1 MAEVGFTPLSD
12 EIGFTPIHAP
22 QADSKEALPTKIRFA
37 PGSGGHVAVEV
48 ARAAGFIP
56 KDADVGVPI
65 NQELAAYLTSFGGKM
80 AGSYRGVKQLLGLD
94 KGEEAENE
102 AALRRL
108 SDDKDVG
115 SYASA
120 GGFIGSGF
128 DPVTYLMPW
137 KKAKSVV
144 DLAKQGFV
152 AGGVAGYLNPVEEG
166 GSRVVNAAESAA
178 ASAVAVPVIGKVA
191 NKLAGGKPIPWRSP
205 GEVGPPQ
212 VSAEVAAASVGE
224 TPKSNHDL
232 TAEAARSFRERGG
245 GTRSAQNPEE
255 MSIQEIVAQRRRD
268 GMAGSVD
275 INLAARG
282 AGAAVGATV
291 GAGTADENAS
301 PTEIASR
308 ALMGGFAGWQLAK
321 LGTKVIG
328 TKPGTVQPSIVNAHS
343 GAEPI
348 QVVGDAA
355 EPLFK
360 QEVSPDA
367 TKKIASLAKEFFEAN
382 PGLRDPTR
390 LISDDIQRYVA
401 GGSVTPE
408 QLAAHG
414 LDQKQFADVW
424 RASITDHA
432 KALAHLSHVM
442 RQAEANMTP
451 EQLELFR
458 AAGGVAEDSA
468 YVRPFWKKLTDV
480 WRGLLVTQPVTAIR
494 NVETQVGR
502 VGLDV
507 LQAPLDSWLQKL
519 TGRPQTVKPL
529 DGLEEL
535 WSVLWKSDKADVE
548 KILSA
553 FPKQRDRLFQNYLSD
568 VAAGTDVQSKVWRG
582 IETVVQA
589 ANILNRSQEFIVR
602 RGIFQTALDHEMR
615 NAGRDLTDI
624 IKRNALG
631 QIPEDAVTKAVE
643 KSLKTTFAEAPEW
656 GTMSRKVIDAVNSI
670 PFANLAIP
678 FPRFMYNAI
687 KFQYEFSPLGIL
699 SYLSEGERK
708 AFAGG
713 DVQKVSKA
721 VIGSAMFGAAMMFR
735 NSDYAGEKWYEAV
748 NDKGEVKDLRPF
760 NPFASYL
767 FAADVLKKW
776 KDGTL
781 YKLTGND
788 IAQGFLS
795 VNMRAGTGLYLLDNA
810 IGLMSKSADESKLSQ
825 KAMEFSGDF
834 LSGFVTPLT
843 TFRDAYDEITQGQST
858 LKDTRQEPLL
868 GPIKSRIPGVSQSMP
883 DVELPT
889 REGPKVTP
897 HPLLRQVTGMSESGP
912 KNAFEKELDRLG
924 FDRREILTS
933 TGDRE
938 VDTKYSR
945 AMGALAEKVMVP
957 LVEAEKFQSQTDAV
971 KGVIL
976 HEAIGEIRHEV
987 HKAVNE
993 GLPDEKK
1000 LQLELRKQPPRL
1012 RYLLEELGVKVK

>member
-1 MAEVGFTPLSD
+1 MGFTAIAESD
-12 EIGFTPIHAP
+12 TGFQPITPA
-22 QADSKEALPTKIRFA
+22 ADPKEALTEKIRFA
-37 PGSGGHVAVEV
+37 PLSTGDMAIRAGK
-48 ARAAGFIP
+48 AAGVIP
-56 KDADVGVPI
+56 EGADPGIPI

-80 AGSYRGVKQLLGLD
+80 AGSFRGAKQLLGLD
-94 KGEEAENE
+94 SGEEAGNE

-108 SDDKDVG
+108 SEDKDVG
-115 SYASA
+115 SYATA
-120 GGFIGSGF
+120 GGVIGSGF
-128 DPVTYLMPW
+128 DPVTYLMPF

-144 DLAKQGFV
+144 DLAKMGFV
-152 AGGVAGYLNPVEEG
+152 GGAATGYINPVEEG
-166 GSRVVNAAESAA
+166 GSRIVNAAEN
-178 ASAVAVPVIGKVA
+178 AVVSSIAVPIVGKVA
-191 NKLAGGKPIPWRSP
+191 NKFAGGKPIPWRTP
-205 GEVGPPQ
+205 GEVAPPA
-212 VSAEVAAASVGE
+212 VNAKAEGAAVQQTAKDVVNEYTDMVLGGKVNPLKGTPAAPVEAAA
-224 TPKSNHDL
+224 P
-232 TAEAARSFRERGG
+232 AA
-245 GTRSAQNPEE
+245 Q
-255 MSIQEIVAQRRRD
+255 
-268 GMAGSVD
+268 AGSMD
-275 INLAARG
+275 MNLAARG
-282 AGAAVGATV
+282 AGGAVGAAA
-291 GAGTADENAS
+291 GALTADENAS
-301 PTEIASR
+301 PTEVASR
-308 ALMGGFAGWQLAK
+308 ALIGGFAGWQLAK
-321 LGTKVIG
+321 LGTKIIG
-328 TKPGTVQPSIVNAHS
+328 TKTGTVQPSIVNAHS

-360 QEVSPDA
+360 QEVSQDT
-367 TKKIASLAKEFFEAN
+367 TKKIATLARTFFEEN

-401 GGSVTPE
+401 GGAVTSE

-414 LDQKQFADVW
+414 LDQAQFAGIW
-424 RASITDHA
+424 RASISDHA
-432 KALAHLSHVM
+432 RSLAHLSHVM

-458 AAGGVAEDSA
+458 AAGGIAEDSA

-494 NVETQVGR
+494 NIETQVGR

-507 LQAPLDSWLQKL
+507 MQAPLDAWLQKL
-519 TGRPQTVKPL
+519 TGKAQTVKPM

-535 WSVLWKSDKADVE
+535 WSVLGRSNQKEVDN
-548 KILSA
+548 ILSA

-568 VAAGTDVQSKVWRG
+568 VAAGTDMESKVWRG
-582 IETVVQA
+582 IETGVQA

-615 NAGRDLTDI
+615 NAGLNLTGI

-656 GTMSRKVIDAVNSI
+656 GTMSRKVIDAVNSV

-687 KFQYEFSPLGIL
+687 KFQYEYSPMGVL
-699 SYLSEGERK
+699 SYLSPAERK
-708 AFAGG
+708 AFADGN
-713 DVQKVSKA
+713 VEKVSKA

-735 NSDYAGEKWYEAV
+735 NSEYAGEKWYEAV

-776 KDGTL
+776 KDGNL

-795 VNMRAGTGLYLLDNA
+795 VNMRAGTGLYILDNA
-810 IGLMSKSADESKLSQ
+810 LGMMSKSADESKLSQ
-825 KAMEFSGDF
+825 KAMEFGGDF
-834 LSGFVTPLT
+834 LAGFVTPLT

-868 GPIKSRIPGVSQSMP
+868 GPTKSRLPVVSQSMP

-897 HPLLRQVTGMSESGP
+897 HPLLRQVTGLSESGP
-912 KNAFEKELDRLG
+912 KNSFEKELDRLG
-924 FDRREILTS
+924 FDRREILPS

-938 VDTKYSR
+938 IDTKYSK
-945 AMGALAEKVMVP
+945 AMGAVLGPSSMDDILGFAVEGQVP
-957 LVEAEKFQSQTDAV
+957 TGSYAKLSDSM
-971 KGVIL
+971 KGYII
-976 HEAIGEIRHEV
+976 HEALGKVRHEV
-987 HKAVNE
+987 HTAINE
-993 GLPDEKK
+993 GLPPEK
-1000 LQLELRKQPPRL
+1000 QLKMEIHKQPPRL